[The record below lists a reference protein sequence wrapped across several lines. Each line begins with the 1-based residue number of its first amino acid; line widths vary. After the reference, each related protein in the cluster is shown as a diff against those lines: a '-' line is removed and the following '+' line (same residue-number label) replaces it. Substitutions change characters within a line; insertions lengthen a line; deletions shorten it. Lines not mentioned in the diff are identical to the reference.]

1 MDRNSTHLVMRLL
14 LSVTLALASLSFAP
28 PDSRADTAEVDL
40 VLVLAVDCSF
50 SVDASEFRLQMQGL
64 ADAFR
69 RSDIHNAIRAGE
81 DGRIAVVVMQWSD
94 VENQQLLGSWAVL
107 DTPASALAFAEH
119 ISRSGRELTAGGT
132 AIGDALRAAA
142 NVLLAAPFGTDRRVI
157 DISSDGRN
165 NRGDPVTVAR
175 DEVVAKGI
183 TINGMPILSEWPT
196 LDTYFK
202 QQVIGGPNHFMM
214 PVSDYNSFT
223 QAIARKLLQAIT
235 GPGVS

>member
-1 MDRNSTHLVMRLL
+1 MNRISIHLVMRLL
-14 LSVTLALASLSFAP
+14 LSLVMALATSLPLA

-40 VLVLAVDCSF
+40 VLVLAVDCSY

-69 RSDIHNAIRAGE
+69 RNDIHEAIRAGH

-94 VENQQLLGSWAVL
+94 IENQQLLGSWAVL
-107 DTPASALAFAEH
+107 DTPASALAFADH
-119 ISRSGRELTAGGT
+119 IANSPRQVAAGGT
-132 AIGDALRAAA
+132 AIGAALRAAA
-142 NVLLAAPFGTDRRVI
+142 NVLLAAPFGTDRRAV

-165 NRGDPVTVAR
+165 NRGDLVTIAR

-196 LDTYFK
+196 LDIYFK
-202 QQVIGGPNHFMM
+202 QQVIGGPNHFMI
-214 PVSDYNSFT
+214 PISDYNSFT
-223 QAIARKLLQAIT
+223 QAIARKLLQEIT